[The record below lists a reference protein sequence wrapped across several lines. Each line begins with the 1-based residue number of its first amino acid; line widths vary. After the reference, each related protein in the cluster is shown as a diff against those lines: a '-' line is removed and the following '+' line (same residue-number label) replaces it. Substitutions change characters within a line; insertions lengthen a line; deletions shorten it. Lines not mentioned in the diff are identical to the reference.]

1 MKEEKDF
8 ALVLRELSKLYENGF
23 QALSGINLEVESG
36 DFFALLGPN
45 GAGKST
51 TIGIICSL
59 IRKTGGVVKIF
70 GHDTDINFST
80 AKKLIG
86 IVPQEFNFNQ
96 FEKPIDIL
104 VTQAG
109 YYGISRSVALKRA
122 QKYLTL
128 LGLWDKR
135 AVSSRV
141 LSGGMKRRLMIA
153 RALIHNPKL
162 LILDEPTAG
171 VDIELRRSM
180 WEFLQDINEAG
191 ITIILTTH
199 YLEEAE
205 NLCRNVAII
214 NHGRIVQNTSVK
226 SLVRQLQV
234 QTFSV
239 DLKDKLLQ
247 VPVVGDYQIRKV
259 DDHVIEVDVLRNQ
272 TINPLIAGLSD
283 QSIEVVS
290 MSHKTNRLEELFL
303 RIIEKNESK

>member
-70 GHDTDINFST
+70 GRDTDINFSS

-122 QKYLTL
+122 
-128 LGLWDKR
+128 
-135 AVSSRV
+135 
-141 LSGGMKRRLMIA
+141 
-153 RALIHNPKL
+153 
-162 LILDEPTAG
+162 
-171 VDIELRRSM
+171 
-180 WEFLQDINEAG
+180 
-191 ITIILTTH
+191 
-199 YLEEAE
+199 
-205 NLCRNVAII
+205 
-214 NHGRIVQNTSVK
+214 
-226 SLVRQLQV
+226 
-234 QTFSV
+234 
-239 DLKDKLLQ
+239 
-247 VPVVGDYQIRKV
+247 
-259 DDHVIEVDVLRNQ
+259 
-272 TINPLIAGLSD
+272 
-283 QSIEVVS
+283 
-290 MSHKTNRLEELFL
+290 
-303 RIIEKNESK
+303 KNI

>member
-70 GHDTDINFST
+70 GRDTDINFSS

-109 YYGISRSVALKRA
+109 YYGISRGVALKRA

-135 AVSSRV
+135 GVSSRAAND
-141 LSGGMKRRLMIA
+141 SA
-153 RALIHNPKL
+153 R
-162 LILDEPTAG
+162 
-171 VDIELRRSM
+171 
-180 WEFLQDINEAG
+180 
-191 ITIILTTH
+191 
-199 YLEEAE
+199 
-205 NLCRNVAII
+205 
-214 NHGRIVQNTSVK
+214 
-226 SLVRQLQV
+226 
-234 QTFSV
+234 
-239 DLKDKLLQ
+239 
-247 VPVVGDYQIRKV
+247 
-259 DDHVIEVDVLRNQ
+259 
-272 TINPLIAGLSD
+272 
-283 QSIEVVS
+283 
-290 MSHKTNRLEELFL
+290 SHPQP
-303 RIIEKNESK
+303 